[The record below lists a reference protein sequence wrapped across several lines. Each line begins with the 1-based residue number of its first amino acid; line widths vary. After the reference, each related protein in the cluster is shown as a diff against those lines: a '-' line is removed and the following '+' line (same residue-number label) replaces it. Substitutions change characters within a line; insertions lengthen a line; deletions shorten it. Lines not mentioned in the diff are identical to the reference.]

1 MNADYVI
8 IGAGT
13 AGCVLANRLSADGSK
28 VILLEAG
35 PRNIHP
41 LIHIPAG
48 VRYLRNHPKLNWN
61 YYSEPDPGSG
71 DRALHWPR
79 GKVLGG
85 TGSINGMLYV
95 RGNASDYDRWER
107 MGSSGWSYKDVLP
120 FFKESERRDGGHD
133 RYRGRGGLLPTV
145 DSRSILP
152 LTHHFVQAAQEA
164 GFQFN
169 ADYNGETQDGVAY
182 VQLNRVGRLRG
193 STANTYLSGAISRP
207 NLRVE
212 LDATATGLHFKDA
225 RCTGVSFVQ
234 GSLIREACAA
244 REVIVAMGA
253 VGSPHLLQVSGVG
266 PAEYLKAIGV
276 RPVHDLP
283 GVGANLCD
291 HYSVRLLHRV
301 KGLTSIN
308 ELSRGWRLAREVLRY
323 ALTGQG
329 ALSMGATSAM
339 VFSRSRAGLD
349 GPDLQISFTA
359 ASYVSGKTLAFDDRP
374 GMLALICP
382 VRPSSRGT
390 VMAVSADPLKPPAI
404 RPNYLSHP
412 DDLRVLKAG
421 FDQARRI
428 FAAPSLA
435 RYSVAEIAPG
445 SQIGTDEAFEAFARN
460 HGASVFHPV
469 GTCKMGTDP
478 MSVVDARL
486 KVRGIAGLRVV
497 DASIMPCHTS
507 GNSNAPTIMIAEKGA
522 SMIREDQKASAVALT

>member
-1 MNADYVI
+1 MI

-13 AGCVLANRLSADGSK
+13 AGCVLANRLSEDGSR
-28 VILLEAG
+28 VLLLEAG
-35 PRNIHP
+35 PRDIHP
-41 LIHIPAG
+41 LIHVPAG
-48 VRYLRNHPKLNWN
+48 VRYLLNHPKLNWN
-61 YYSEPDPGSG
+61 YYSEPEPGSG
-71 DRALHWPR
+71 NRALHWPR
-79 GKVLGG
+79 GRVLGG

-95 RGNASDYDRWER
+95 RGNASDYDGWVR
-107 MGSSGWSYKDVLP
+107 MGCRGWSYQDVLP
-120 FFKESERRDGGHD
+120 FFKESERREGGDD

-152 LTHHFVQAAQEA
+152 LTHYFVKAAQEA
-164 GFQFN
+164 GFQLN
-169 ADYNGETQDGVAY
+169 ADYNGEKQDGVAY
-182 VQLNRVGRLRG
+182 IQMNRLGRFRA
-193 STANTYLSGAISRP
+193 STANTYLAKALNRP

-212 LDATATGLHFKDA
+212 SDATATALQFKDA
-225 RCTGVSFVQ
+225 RCSGVSFVQ
-234 GSLIREACAA
+234 GGLVREVTAA
-244 REVIVAMGA
+244 GEVIVAMGT

-266 PAEYLKAIGV
+266 PAEYLETIGI

-283 GVGANLCD
+283 GVGTNLCD
-291 HYSVRLLHRV
+291 HYGVRLLHRI
-301 KGLTSIN
+301 KGLMSMN
-308 ELSRGWRLAREVLRY
+308 ELSRGWRLAREAMRY

-329 ALSMGATSAM
+329 GLAMAATSAM
-339 VFSRSRAGLD
+339 VFSRSRDGLD
-349 GPDLQISFTA
+349 GPDLQINFTA
-359 ASYVSGKTLAFDDRP
+359 ASYATGKTFNFDDHP

-382 VRPSSRGT
+382 VRPLSRGT
-390 VMAVSADPLKPPAI
+390 VMAASADPHQRPAI

-435 RYSVAEIAPG
+435 RHSVAEISPG
-445 SQIGTDEAFEAFARN
+445 QEVGTVEEFEEFARTR
-460 HGASVFHPV
+460 GISVFHPV
-469 GTCKMGTDP
+469 GTCRMGTDP

-522 SMIREDQKASAVALT
+522 AMIREDAKAPKVQ